1 MTSNGLYADL
11 SSGARTRKEK
21 SCTGQ
26 SPSPRLSRERW
37 GSAIAAPAAKPT
49 DPQIAHIAY
58 TAGQLD
64 IEAAKQA
71 LDKSKNQ
78 EVRAFA
84 QRMVGDHT
92 SVNDQALA
100 LVKKLNVTPEDNPTS
115 QSLTQAADAERK
127 KLAGLDGAAFD
138 KAYVDNEAAYHKTV
152 NEAFSKTLIPDAQ
165 KCAAEIAAGK
175 GPEIVRRPSAA
186 CRDFGEAAALTKW
199 ERPPWTKSR
208 WITSI

>member
-1 MTSNGLYADL
+1 MSRTIAIAASLAGALGLA
-11 SSGARTRKEK
+11 
-21 SCTGQ
+21 
-26 SPSPRLSRERW
+26 
-37 GSAIAAPAAKPT
+37 SAIAAPAAKPT

-100 LVKKLNVTPEDNPTS
+100 LVKKLNVTPEDNPAS

-127 KLAGLDGAAFD
+127 KLASL
-138 KAYVDNEAAYHKTV
+138 VAYHKTV
-152 NEAFSKTLIPDAQ
+152 NEALSKTLIPDAQ
-165 KCAAEIAAGK
+165 NAQLKSLLEKGLKLFESHQQHAETLAK
-175 GPEIVRRPSAA
+175 Q
-186 CRDFGEAAALTKW
+186 LH
-199 ERPPWTKSR
+199 
-208 WITSI
+208 